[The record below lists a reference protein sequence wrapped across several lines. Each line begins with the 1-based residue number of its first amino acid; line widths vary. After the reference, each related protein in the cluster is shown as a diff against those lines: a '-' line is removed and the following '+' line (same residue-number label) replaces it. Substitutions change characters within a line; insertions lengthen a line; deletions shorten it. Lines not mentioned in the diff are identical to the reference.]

1 MFVTD
6 FSQYANL
13 LRQKQKLSQEVLLS
27 AFLPQNT
34 ADYTVTVYIIDKL
47 CTNVKKLLNIAK
59 YIALQGSG
67 CYNAI
72 KRTEQPHIKRVFVP
86 QGSRLQYRRFQLR
99 RKGEFDEYAI

>member
-27 AFLPQNT
+27 AFLPQ
-34 ADYTVTVYIIDKL
+34 
-47 CTNVKKLLNIAK
+47 
-59 YIALQGSG
+59 SG
-67 CYNAI
+67 CYNAV

>member
-1 MFVTD
+1 MSLGVSFCDGFAMRLIYPATD
-6 FSQYANL
+6 FIRKRY
-13 LRQKQKLSQEVLLS
+13 K
-27 AFLPQNT
+27 
-34 ADYTVTVYIIDKL
+34 IIDKL

-67 CYNAI
+67 CYNAV
-72 KRTEQPHIKRVFVP
+72 KRTEQPHIERVFVP